1 MYCIG
6 LIGNIASGK
15 STVANLF
22 KKQGAELISA
32 DAIAKQLTAKGKAA
46 FVAITAHFG
55 NTILTNEGELN
66 RRLLRDIIFSHPDER
81 LWLEQLL
88 HPLIRQEIQANIALS
103 QQPFCVVEIPLLRNR
118 ADYPYLNRI
127 VLVKACPKQRLA
139 RITSRDHTNEQSA
152 MQIMQSQPSDA
163 TLEALADDIIVN
175 DGTLITLAERVATL
189 SRDYLG
195 SVLK

>member
-22 KKQGAELISA
+22 KKQGAEVISA
-32 DAIAKQLTAKGKAA
+32 DAIAKQLTAKGQAA

-103 QQPFCVVEIPLLRNR
+103 QRPLCVIEIPLLRNR